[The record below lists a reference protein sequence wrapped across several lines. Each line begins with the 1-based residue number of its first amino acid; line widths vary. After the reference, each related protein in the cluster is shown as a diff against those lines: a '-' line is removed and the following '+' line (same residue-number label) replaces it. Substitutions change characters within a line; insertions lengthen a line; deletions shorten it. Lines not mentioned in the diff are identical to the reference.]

1 MRVRSSVVHSVYE
14 NQYELDVV
22 SHNQVCV
29 WVLQRIEFLFLK
41 FANAV
46 TAAIAFV
53 PIAQHAVQYALKG
66 PQPCL
71 VIIFELGSDL
81 ERTIDMRTNTKSGGS
96 AVIFKSACYPTNGC
110 IHIRRI
116 QISHQCNIGVQLS
129 SKNVTKLMRC
139 EKNIKN
145 DI

>member
-53 PIAQHAVQYALKG
+53 PIAQHTVQYALKG
-66 PQPCL
+66 TQP
-71 VIIFELGSDL
+71 S
-81 ERTIDMRTNTKSGGS
+81 
-96 AVIFKSACYPTNGC
+96 
-110 IHIRRI
+110 
-116 QISHQCNIGVQLS
+116 
-129 SKNVTKLMRC
+129 
-139 EKNIKN
+139 
-145 DI
+145 